1 MTVTRREMLAAAAI
15 ATVAGSAR
23 LSAATSNGILLV
35 DPALPADA
43 LRIAASHDRGSQVTV
58 EADFVR
64 QWRDGLEDRIVSAG
78 GALALLRW
86 DKALILCGLA
96 RESGLRARQ
105 ERFGR
110 AAFLITINP
119 INRA

>member
-1 MTVTRREMLAAAAI
+1 MTVTRREMLAAVAI
-15 ATVAGSAR
+15 ASATGGTR
-23 LSAATSNGILLV
+23 LSAATSDGILLV

-43 LRIAASHDRGSQVTV
+43 RRIAERHDRANRLSV

-64 QWRDGLEDRIVSAG
+64 QWRDGLEVRIVSAG
-78 GALALLRW
+78 GALALVRW

-105 ERFGR
+105 ERLGR
-110 AAFLITINP
+110 ATILVT
-119 INRA
+119 IDKSASA